1 MRIMKLLGDAPT
13 NPFEEMLVRL
23 LTAHDRSTDKPETK
37 AIRACA
43 LAAVIMKQVTRQN
56 FLVVNRSDIVG
67 MQFDYD
73 CIPSQIR
80 AAEVTKEQFA
90 QECVAHFCERIQK
103 RMASGI
109 GVVMI
114 RPEPA
119 TFESGEA
126 GEVLHM
132 RVNFFVPGYGA
143 QAEVQN
149 LNRFASAAQEKATHP
164 GGSA

>member
-1 MRIMKLLGDAPT
+1 MKLLGDAPT

-23 LTAHDRSTDKPETK
+23 LSAHDRSTDKPETK
-37 AIRACA
+37 AIRASA
-43 LAAVIMKQVTRQN
+43 LAAVITKQAARQN
-56 FLVVNRSDIVG
+56 FLVINHSDIVG

-73 CIPSQIR
+73 CIPSQLR
-80 AAEVTKEQFA
+80 AAETEKSEFL
-90 QECVAHFCERIQK
+90 QECMTHFCERVQK
-103 RMASGI
+103 RMAAGV
-109 GVVMI
+109 GVVMA

-126 GEVLHM
+126 GEVIQM

-143 QAEVQN
+143 AQEVHN
-149 LNRFASAAQEKATHP
+149 LNQFADAAREKATHP